1 MRAADDQPAR
11 YPGPAK
17 PRRGIGRLGCLI
29 WGMVGVLLAG
39 MMVAGAAF
47 AGWNS
52 GISLARHNATGT
64 AAAELARQC
73 DHLRTDLA
81 AGNTRLVQRRIEFL
95 RQHTL
100 APTCL
105 IELAPTA
112 TALYL
117 ASLPRATLRPTLTAT
132 SQPTIAAASRARPT
146 VAATDAA
153 AAAGS
158 LYEYDL
164 DVLLAEAEA
173 DMSRRNYRAA
183 IDTLDA
189 IIAID
194 ESFQTDHVGALH
206 FAALTEQASALF
218 RSGRLAEG
226 IVLAR
231 RAETYG
237 DVQALELNYEWI
249 IAELYLDAQ
258 RLKITNPAESVR
270 LFSRIVYEHGLRAY
284 QDGLVISELQE
295 AHRNYGDALSW
306 QGEHCQAQG
315 QYQAALDLR
324 ASPSRIDRAAV
335 MAQHSQAAQACS
347 GASVT
352 QPSSTALPDNGEPT
366 GAPIRPTIVPV
377 GQAG

>member
-11 YPGPAK
+11 YPPAGHAK

-29 WGMVGVLLAG
+29 WGMVGLLLAS

-52 GISLARHNATGT
+52 GISLARRQATVT

-81 AGNTRLVQRRIEFL
+81 AGNARLAQRRIEFL
-95 RQHTL
+95 RQHT
-100 APTCL
+100 PTCL
-105 IELAPTA
+105 IELVPTA

-117 ASLPRATLRPTLTAT
+117 ASLPSAAPRPTSTAT
-132 SQPTIAAASRARPT
+132 SRPTIAASRIQPTIAAT
-146 VAATDAA
+146 ED
-153 AAAGS
+153 GS
-158 LYEYDL
+158 DYDL
-164 DVLLAEAEA
+164 DVLLAEAET
-173 DMSRRNYRAA
+173 DMGLRNYQAA

-194 ESFQTDHVGALH
+194 ENFQTDHVGDLH
-206 FAALTEQASALF
+206 FTALTEQASALF

-237 DVQALELNYEWI
+237 DVQSLELNYEWI
-249 IAELYLDAQ
+249 IAELYLNAQ
-258 RLKITNPAESVR
+258 RLKTTNPAESVR

-295 AHRNYGDALSW
+295 AHRHYGDALSW
-306 QGEHCQAQG
+306 QGEHCQAKG

-335 MAQHSQAAQACS
+335 RDLHSQAAQACS

-352 QPSSTALPDNGEPT
+352 QPSATALPGDGEPT
-366 GAPIRPTIVPV
+366 AAPIRPTIVPV
-377 GQAG
+377 GQTG